1 MRTDWEPLLKVLSD
15 RQQSEKQRAEA
26 FHTSM
31 AAALLQQVRQLAKT
45 HKFARVG
52 LAGGVFQN
60 RVLTG
65 QVVQLLEAEAY
76 DVRLGIDLPCND
88 AAISFGQVAECAALD
103 SWEET

>member
-1 MRTDWEPLLKVLSD
+1 MLAMLSD
-15 RQQSEKQRAEA
+15 QERSERPRAEA

-31 AAALLQQVRQLAKT
+31 ATALLQQVRELADL
-45 HKFARVG
+45 HKIERVG

-60 RVLTG
+60 RVLTD
-65 QVVQLLEAEAY
+65 QVAQLLEADGY

-103 SWEET
+103 NLENV